1 MTVFEVRGV
10 FFLENGTTVFAGN
23 YSSGAKT
30 MGTYRVSVGGRDI
43 GLINIREEMHF
54 PSKGTTD
61 LALCTSD
68 EISRVELDVSKKMV
82 LTLSE

>member
-1 MTVFEVRGV
+1 MTVFEVHEV
-10 FFLENGTTVFAGN
+10 FMLDNGKTVFAGN

-30 MGTYRVSVGGRDI
+30 LGAYRVSVGGRYI

-61 LALCTSD
+61 LALCTFD
-68 EISRVELDVSKKMV
+68 EISRAELDVNKKIV